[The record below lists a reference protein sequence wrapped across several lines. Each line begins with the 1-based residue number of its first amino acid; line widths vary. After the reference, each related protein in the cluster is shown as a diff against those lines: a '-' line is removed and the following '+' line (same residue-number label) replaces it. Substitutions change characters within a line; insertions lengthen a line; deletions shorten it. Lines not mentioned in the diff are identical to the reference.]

1 MQAAIQRHQN
11 IPCIQARRLQ
21 AWVKHVPTYIR
32 TALAF
37 WNSTK
42 HNIQLHKAFQ
52 AMSLRV
58 ESRRY
63 FPPARKTQVIWQ
75 SHRNTITPR
84 EPTKGPPAEITT
96 DWRDERC
103 QPERKQK
110 LPPSFATTQIQHA
123 HDTSYSLKN
132 NGNTQTRGAVS
143 LSPVQ
148 TLKVHGMYARSYDST
163 L

>member
-1 MQAAIQRHQN
+1 MYSSSKIASMGKTRTFIHTN
-11 IPCIQARRLQ
+11 SARILEQ
-21 AWVKHVPTYIR
+21 HKT
-32 TALAF
+32 F
-37 WNSTK
+37 
-42 HNIQLHKAFQ
+42 NIQLHKAFQ

-110 LPPSFATTQIQHA
+110 LPPSFATTQIQHT
-123 HDTSYSLKN
+123 HDTSYF
-132 NGNTQTRGAVS
+132 
-143 LSPVQ
+143 
-148 TLKVHGMYARSYDST
+148 
-163 L
+163 